1 MIPDQPLVD
10 PPEERLDTAL
20 LLAVPGIGGTVAG
33 HYYHARR
40 ELHEGPF
47 HGHLM
52 RVPVGHT
59 KQLTEG
65 QPAIEV
71 INDDYFLVVVA
82 VPPLPLHL
90 IEFTSGVVS
99 GPTALPATRRA
110 RDDDDFRFEVN
121 LAEKLEPSG
130 RSGGRSPYSESY
142 YAGWIWCSGTSVKAV
157 DFIHYDEKNNEWNLL
172 QVKNRDNT
180 ENSSSSKI
188 RDNTT
193 IKKWFRTYSQRDA
206 TNWDNFPDEVSS
218 KNLNEEDFRAFV
230 KNYLAKII

>member
-1 MIPDQPLVD
+1 MKLPELGKCKLSRSVPRPHVDPGSRWEQLVPEVVLPEPDPELGQLVD
-10 PPEERLDTAL
+10 QQVLPSL
-20 LLAVPGIGGTVAG
+20 L
-33 HYYHARR
+33 Y
-40 ELHEGPF
+40 
-47 HGHLM
+47 
-52 RVPVGHT
+52 
-59 KQLTEG
+59 
-65 QPAIEV
+65 
-71 INDDYFLVVVA
+71 
-82 VPPLPLHL
+82 
-90 IEFTSGVVS
+90 
-99 GPTALPATRRA
+99 
-110 RDDDDFRFEVN
+110 

>member
-1 MIPDQPLVD
+1 VSVY
-10 PPEERLDTAL
+10 AH
-20 LLAVPGIGGTVAG
+20 TVAWG
-33 HYYHARR
+33 RR
-40 ELHEGPF
+40 PRLAPEL
-47 HGHLM
+47 
-52 RVPVGHT
+52 
-59 KQLTEG
+59 
-65 QPAIEV
+65 
-71 INDDYFLVVVA
+71 
-82 VPPLPLHL
+82 
-90 IEFTSGVVS
+90 S
-99 GPTALPATRRA
+99 
-110 RDDDDFRFEVN
+110 FRSPECGMFGRH

>member
-1 MIPDQPLVD
+1 MSVVNTLKLDLFFIKKVIVWIWMLLRLYYRGSSRNALAGPPRSIIKLYGVIRTQILCSAIVNRPWDVIASNGPLTWTIS
-10 PPEERLDTAL
+10 LCYLTSNQ
-20 LLAVPGIGGTVAG
+20 
-33 HYYHARR
+33 
-40 ELHEGPF
+40 
-47 HGHLM
+47 
-52 RVPVGHT
+52 VG
-59 KQLTEG
+59 
-65 QPAIEV
+65 
-71 INDDYFLVVVA
+71 
-82 VPPLPLHL
+82 
-90 IEFTSGVVS
+90 
-99 GPTALPATRRA
+99 LPAELKHINKRR
-110 RDDDDFRFEVN
+110 N

>member
-1 MIPDQPLVD
+1 MDDVD
-10 PPEERLDTAL
+10 RYWYSQIKFQIKWIT
-20 LLAVPGIGGTVAG
+20 
-33 HYYHARR
+33 Y
-40 ELHEGPF
+40 
-47 HGHLM
+47 
-52 RVPVGHT
+52 
-59 KQLTEG
+59 
-65 QPAIEV
+65 
-71 INDDYFLVVVA
+71 
-82 VPPLPLHL
+82 
-90 IEFTSGVVS
+90 VS
-99 GPTALPATRRA
+99 
-110 RDDDDFRFEVN
+110 D